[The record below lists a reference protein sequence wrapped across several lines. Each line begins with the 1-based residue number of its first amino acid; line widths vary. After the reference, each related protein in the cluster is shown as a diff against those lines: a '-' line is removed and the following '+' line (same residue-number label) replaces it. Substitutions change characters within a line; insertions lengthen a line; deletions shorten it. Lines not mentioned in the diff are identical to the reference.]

1 MRYKHGMPQV
11 TCQYCGRS
19 FRVRR
24 TEPGRVY
31 FCSSG
36 CALASRLPPGGIEGR
51 YPVVPALMVGLLA
64 AFLFFNEGLFWTLAL
79 EVTREGRPET
89 GSRFAE
95 LSAGVGVV
103 VWLALVAALACSR
116 AQRWTDAALLL
127 ATGALLVTGFR
138 PPLSAGAIVAA
149 NAALGLWVVRGWSK
163 KNLSEKPTVP
173 V

>member
-1 MRYKHGMPQV
+1 MPQV
-11 TCQYCGRS
+11 TCQYCGRP
-19 FRVRR
+19 FQVRR
-24 TEPGRVY
+24 PEPGRAC

-51 YPVVPALMVGLLA
+51 YPVVPALMVGLIA

-89 GSRFAE
+89 GLRFVR
-95 LSAGVGVV
+95 LSAGVGVA
-103 VWLALVAALACSR
+103 VWFALVGVLACAR
-116 AQRWTDAALLL
+116 AQHWTDAALLL
-127 ATGALLVTGFR
+127 ATGALLVTAFR

-163 KNLSEKPTVP
+163 KKLWEKPP
-173 V
+173 VQV